1 MTYLNGIALNN
12 AAAYTGI
19 TMPAISAAP
28 VINFTTGAQVDYNN
42 FYATMNAIANAKFN
56 PSNVP
61 VTSGSA
67 DGSKNQSWL
76 GKVWNKT
83 KNGIKSAVR
92 FVGNL
97 GKDVVSVAKN
107 YLGMNEK
114 DGSYKL
120 FTNGRTEA
128 WCADFVTYVVK
139 ETCQK
144 TGKSLPAGFGSP
156 SVSGLRDWG
165 IRNKCYLKTS
175 TLSNKVETIKN
186 NVKSGDII
194 IFKENG
200 RSHTGIVKEILADGT
215 IKTIE
220 GNTSDKVGERSYS
233 ANDRTISGF
242 VQVA

>member
-1 MTYLNGIALNN
+1 MTYLNGIAFNN
-12 AAAYTGI
+12 ANITTGI
-19 TMPAISAAP
+19 VPQAIQTAP
-28 VINFTTGAQVDYNN
+28 VINFQSIPPINYNN
-42 FYATMNAIANAKFN
+42 FYTTMNAIANAKFDE
-56 PSNVP
+56 SAVS
-61 VTSGSA
+61 VASTSTEST
-67 DGSKNQSWL
+67 KKQSWL
-76 GKVWNKT
+76 GNVWNKA

-97 GKDVVSVAKN
+97 GKDIVSVAKK

-139 ETCQK
+139 ETCQQ

-165 IRNKCYLKTS
+165 IKNNCYLETAS
-175 TLSNKVETIKN
+175 TSNKVDTIKN
-186 NVKSGDII
+186 NVKAGDII
-194 IFKENG
+194 IFKEHG
-200 RSHTGIVKEILADGT
+200 RSHTGVVKEILADGT

>member
-1 MTYLNGIALNN
+1 MTYLNGIAFNN
-12 AAAYTGI
+12 ANITNSTVLP
-19 TMPAISAAP
+19 TMPALQAISAAP
-28 VINFTTGAQVDYNN
+28 INYNK
-42 FYATMNAIANAKFN
+42 FYSTMNTIANAKFDASAVSIVSTSTE
-56 PSNVP
+56 SN
-61 VTSGSA
+61 
-67 DGSKNQSWL
+67 KKQSWL
-76 GKVWNKT
+76 GNVWNKA

-97 GKDVVSVAKN
+97 GKDIVSVAKK

-139 ETCQK
+139 ETCQQ
-144 TGKSLPAGFGSP
+144 TGKSLPAGFGSA

-165 IRNKCYLKTS
+165 IRNNCYLETAS
-175 TLSNKVETIKN
+175 ASNKVDTIKN
-186 NVKSGDII
+186 NIKAGDII
-194 IFKENG
+194 IFKEHG
-200 RSHTGIVKEILADGT
+200 RSHTGIVHEILADGT
-215 IKTIE
+215 IKTFE

>member
-1 MTYLNGIALNN
+1 MTYLNSIAFNN
-12 AAAYTGI
+12 AAAYTGL

-28 VINFTTGAQVDYNN
+28 VINFTSGAQIDYNN

-56 PSNVP
+56 PSNVT

-83 KNGIKSAVR
+83 QNGIKSAVR

-144 TGKSLPAGFGSP
+144 TGKSLPAGFGSR

-165 IRNKCYLKTS
+165 IRNNCYLETAS
-175 TLSNKVETIKN
+175 VSNKVDTIKN
-186 NVKSGDII
+186 NVKPGDII

-200 RSHTGIVKEILADGT
+200 RSHTGIFKEMLADGT

-220 GNTSDKVGERSYS
+220 GNTSDKVAERSYS